1 MSCSDHLLSL
11 AAPLFDPRP
20 PITAARC
27 DRFLFLGHRHHFP
40 ILPPRRLLSPRPSRL
55 LHHPLTPLG
64 FLGRRPS
71 RKRRPSR
78 HHRTRHYHRP
88 RLKRLLLI
96 PREASASGAV
106 PSSPIIPQ
114 HLHRPIGS
122 PQRAP
127 PPPPK
132 LDSRTDERVPGYHP
146 PSCDRRRFDSPIP
159 SITSLA
165 SPRSRSPIC
174 SNYRTSTSLSKRNE
188 TPILS

>member
-1 MSCSDHLLSL
+1 MSCSDHFLSL

-27 DRFLFLGHRHHFP
+27 DRFLFLGHRHHFSS
-40 ILPPRRLLSPRPSRL
+40 LPPRRLLSPRPSRL

-64 FLGRRPS
+64 SLGRRRP
-71 RKRRPSR
+71 RKRRLSR
-78 HHRTRHYHRP
+78 HHRILHYHRP

-96 PREASASGAV
+96 PHEAAASGAV

-127 PPPPK
+127 PK
-132 LDSRTDERVPGYHP
+132 LDYRTDERVPGYP
-146 PSCDRRRFDSPIP
+146 RRSCVRRRFDSRIP

-165 SPRSRSPIC
+165 SPRSQFPIC
-174 SNYRTSTSLSKRNE
+174 SSYRTRTFRSKRNE

>member
-40 ILPPRRLLSPRPSRL
+40 ILPPRRLLSPPRPPRL
-55 LHHPLTPLG
+55 LHHLRTPLG
-64 FLGRRPS
+64 SLGRRPS
-71 RKRRPSR
+71 RKRRLSR
-78 HHRTRHYHRP
+78 HHRTLPYHRP
-88 RLKRLLLI
+88 RLKRLLLV

-106 PSSPIIPQ
+106 PSRPIIPQ

-127 PPPPK
+127 PK
-132 LDSRTDERVPGYHP
+132 LDFRTDERVPGYP
-146 PSCDRRRFDSPIP
+146 PRSCDRRRSDLRIP

-165 SPRSRSPIC
+165 LPRSRSPIC
-174 SNYRTSTSLSKRNE
+174 SKYRTRTFRSKRNE
-188 TPILS
+188 TPTLS